1 MIGKI
6 TAITRQKGDKLRAS
20 IFIEDEFAVGVNEQ
34 TIEEFRLRKGDYI
47 DADKADKIL
56 DFDYWIDA
64 KRVSLRYLNHRS
76 RSEKE
81 IKERLHK
88 EDIPEEIITRVLE
101 FLRSYDLVNDEKW
114 SRAFA
119 SDKLGRKLVSS
130 RQLAVELKQK
140 GIDQSIIEETLKE
153 VNEGQSDA
161 ERALEAAKKRLPR
174 LAKETPEKRKQKM
187 YSFLAG
193 RGFSFDVIKS
203 TYQKLSGVESEEVE
217 ESFEEDL

>member
-20 IFIEDEFAVGVNEQ
+20 IFIEEEFAVGVNEQ

-47 DADKADKIL
+47 DAEKADKIL

-81 IKERLHK
+81 IRQRLVKE
-88 EDIPEEIITRVLE
+88 EIPEEIIARVLE

-130 RQLAVELKQK
+130 RQLGVELKQK
-140 GIDQSIIEETLKE
+140 GIDQSIIDETLRE

-161 ERALEAAKKRLPR
+161 DRALEAAKKRLPR
-174 LAKETPEKRKQKM
+174 LTRETPEKRKQKLF
-187 YSFLAG
+187 SFLAG
-193 RGFSFDVIKS
+193 RGFSFELIKS
-203 TYQKLSGVESEEVE
+203 TYQKLSGVESEDDGYV
-217 ESFEEDL
+217 D

>member
-20 IFIEDEFAVGVNEQ
+20 IFIEEEFAVGVNEQ

-88 EDIPEEIITRVLE
+88 EEIPEEIITRVLE

-130 RQLAVELKQK
+130 RQLGVELKQK
-140 GIDQSIIEETLKE
+140 GIDQLIIEETLKE
-153 VNEGQSDA
+153 VNAGQSDA
-161 ERALEAAKKRLPR
+161 DRALEAARKRLPR
-174 LAKETPEKRKQKM
+174 LQKETPEKRKQKM

-193 RGFSFDVIKS
+193 RGFNFDLIKS

-217 ESFEEDL
+217 ESFEDDV

>member
-20 IFIEDEFAVGVNEQ
+20 IFIEEEFAVGVNEQ

-47 DADKADKIL
+47 DADLADKIL

-76 RSEKE
+76 RSAKE
-81 IKERLHK
+81 IRERLHK
-88 EDIPEEIITRVLE
+88 EEIPEEIITRVLE

-119 SDKLGRKLVSS
+119 NDKLGRKLVSS

-140 GIDQSIIEETLKE
+140 GIDGSIIEETLKE
-153 VNEGQSDA
+153 VNAGQSDA
-161 ERALEAAKKRLPR
+161 DRALEAAKRRLPR
-174 LAKETPEKRKQKM
+174 LMKETPEKRKQKM

-193 RGFSFDVIKS
+193 RGFNFDIIKS

-217 ESFEEDL
+217 ESFEDDV